1 VSRGGDDGNKAIA
14 DAMEVPEAK
23 QRAGQL
29 KTYEVRKMSESS
41 VVTEE
46 KQVPAAQEIIEAR
59 GNSEARQTVDA
70 KKLPAVL
77 NVRESREQRA
87 AEWERR
93 LWIFG
98 KAPLL
103 PGEDDVAYYNLYEK
117 IYDDAGLKD
126 VVFCEL
132 WIADIN
138 NLTWEIKR
146 YRWMKSEI
154 LKRYTS
160 EAIATELF
168 KLADGDNHSG
178 LVMKAAQGEEEA
190 IKQVEEMLATVNLSI
205 DWLLAKVQFDQIDR
219 IRVIDGLIADAE
231 ERRNSALHE
240 IERRQVKLEEEC
252 KKVDRTLVG
261 AAPMPAK

>member
-1 VSRGGDDGNKAIA
+1 
-14 DAMEVPEAK
+14 
-23 QRAGQL
+23 
-29 KTYEVRKMSESS
+29 MSESS
-41 VVTEE
+41 VVTRE
-46 KQVPAAQEIIEAR
+46 KQVPAVQEMPQAR
-59 GNSEARQTVDA
+59 ENSEAKQTVDA
-70 KKLPAVL
+70 KKVPAVL

-87 AEWERR
+87 AQWERR

-117 IYDDAGLKD
+117 IYYDAGLKD
-126 VVFCEL
+126 VFCEF

-146 YRWMKSEI
+146 YRSMKAEI

-160 EAIATELF
+160 EAIAMELF
-168 KLADGDNHSG
+168 KLSDGDDHSD
-178 LVMKAAQGEEEA
+178 LVMKAAQGEETA
-190 IKQVEEMLATVNLSI
+190 IKQVEEVLATVNLSI
-205 DWLLAKVQFDQIDR
+205 DWLMAKVQFDQIDC

-240 IERRQVKLEEEC
+240 IERRQVKLEEEY
-252 KKVDRTLVG
+252 KRVDRVLRG